1 MVFFYSKE
9 RWQPLPSPRSV
20 KESVKSETLL
30 SRPALAKIGE
40 FTRKRTAMDR
50 EIQPQRSSGASDAY
64 TNGMRPAGRSQP
76 PGRSSFLWATV
87 KRNGFIIALLCAVG
101 LAFLFPSPGAKGGW
115 LHPDLLNNIG
125 VALILFVQGLAMA
138 VERMKSGAGNWR
150 LHLIVQGFTF
160 LIFPVVGWV
169 FHEVTRVIWPG
180 EPGALSDGFL
190 YLCVLPSTVSTSV
203 VLTTVARGNTAGAIF
218 NAGLS
223 NILGVIFT
231 PLLVR
236 VLMQASGQM
245 ASFGPLLLKITL
257 LTLVP
262 FIVGMGCRIFLRR
275 WADQNR
281 RFLNLLSSA
290 VILIIVYTAFCD
302 SVEGRVWEQ
311 FGIGLT
317 LEVLGA
323 VTVLFTTVSLLV
335 LAVSSAVSL
344 SREDFIAALFCSVK
358 KTLAMGVPL
367 AQLIF
372 GGRANLGLILLP
384 IMFYHPFQLFVCG
397 LLANQFAASRSETET
412 RTKISRQAN
421 GIASR
426 RLTEL

>member
-1 MVFFYSKE
+1 MDQE
-9 RWQPLPSPRSV
+9 IREQRGAGTRLDRPR
-20 KESVKSETLL
+20 KQ
-30 SRPALAKIGE
+30 GH
-40 FTRKRTAMDR
+40 
-50 EIQPQRSSGASDAY
+50 SSLFW
-64 TNGMRPAGRSQP
+64 T
-76 PGRSSFLWATV
+76 TV

-101 LAFLFPSPGAKGGW
+101 LAFLFPAAGSKGGW

-160 LIFPVVGWV
+160 LVFPVVGWV
-169 FHEVTRVIWPG
+169 FSEVTRVIWPG
-180 EPGALSDGFL
+180 EPGALRDGFL

-203 VLTTVARGNTAGAIF
+203 VLTTVARGNTPGAIF
-218 NAGLS
+218 NAGVS
-223 NILGVIFT
+223 NILGVMFT

-262 FIVGMGCRIFLRR
+262 FVVGMGCRIFLRR

-281 RFLNLLSSA
+281 RFLNLLSNG
-290 VILIIVYTAFCD
+290 VILLIVYTAFCD
-302 SVEGRVWEQ
+302 SVEGRVWEHY
-311 FGIGLT
+311 GLGLT

-323 VTVLFTTVSLLV
+323 VIVLFTTVSLLV
-335 LAVSSAVSL
+335 LAVSSAVRL

-372 GGRANLGLILLP
+372 GAHANLGLILLP

-397 LLANQFAASRSETET
+397 FLANQFAASHNETEGGT
-412 RTKISRQAN
+412 RISRKDAKTQ
-421 GIASR
+421 
-426 RLTEL
+426 RLLIQN

>member
-1 MVFFYSKE
+1 VKRFCLARPQWTPDRAPDDDHM
-9 RWQPLPSPRSV
+9 SPQIQAQKDSAKGVAV
-20 KESVKSETLL
+20 KD
-30 SRPALAKIGE
+30 ALV
-40 FTRKRTAMDR
+40 
-50 EIQPQRSSGASDAY
+50 QGA
-64 TNGMRPAGRSQP
+64 
-76 PGRSSFLWATV
+76 

-101 LAFLFPSPGAKGGW
+101 LAFLFPSAGAKGGW
-115 LHPDLLNNIG
+115 LHPDLVNNIG

-138 VERMKSGAGNWR
+138 VERMRAGAGNWR

-160 LIFPVVGWV
+160 LVFPVVGWV
-169 FHEVTRVIWPG
+169 FHEATRAVWPG
-180 EPGALSDGFL
+180 EPGALRDGFL

-218 NAGLS
+218 NAGVS
-223 NILGVIFT
+223 NILGVMFT

-236 VLMQASGQM
+236 LLMQASDQM

-262 FIVGMGCRIFLRR
+262 FIAGMACRIFLRR

-281 RFLNLLSSA
+281 RFLNLLSNA
-290 VILIIVYTAFCD
+290 VILFIVYTAFCD
-302 SVEGRVWEQ
+302 SVESRVWEHY
-311 FGIGLT
+311 GIGLT
-317 LEVLGA
+317 FEVLGA
-323 VTVLFTTVSLLV
+323 VVILFTTVSLLV
-335 LAVSSAVSL
+335 LAVSSAVHL

-372 GGRANLGLILLP
+372 GAHANLGLILLP

-397 LLANQFAASRSETET
+397 LLANRFAARQSETET
-412 RTKISRQAN
+412 IIRQTSYPSDVARTAEQEKGSQFA
-421 GIASR
+421 
-426 RLTEL
+426 L

>member
-1 MVFFYSKE
+1 MHEEIQEQTSAAARVD
-9 RWQPLPSPRSV
+9 
-20 KESVKSETLL
+20 ESSEVAPID
-30 SRPALAKIGE
+30 RP
-40 FTRKRTAMDR
+40 RKR
-50 EIQPQRSSGASDAY
+50 
-64 TNGMRPAGRSQP
+64 GRSIVWEIAKQ
-76 PGRSSFLWATV
+76 
-87 KRNGFIIALLCAVG
+87 NGFIIALLCAVG
-101 LAFLFPSPGAKGGW
+101 LAFLFPSAGAKGGW

-138 VERMKSGAGNWR
+138 VERMKAGAGNWR

-169 FHEVTRVIWPG
+169 FQESTRAFWPG
-180 EPGALSDGFL
+180 EPGALRDGFL

-203 VLTTVARGNTAGAIF
+203 VLTSVARGNTPGAIF

-223 NILGVIFT
+223 NILGVLFT

-236 VLMQASGQM
+236 FLMQASGQV

-262 FIVGMGCRIFLRR
+262 FIVGMACRMVLRQ

-281 RFLNLLSSA
+281 RLLNLLSNG
-290 VILIIVYTAFCD
+290 VILFIVYTAFCD
-302 SVEGRVWEQ
+302 SVEGRVWEKY
-311 FGIGLT
+311 GIGLT
-317 LEVLGA
+317 LQVLGS
-323 VTVLFTTVSLLV
+323 VVILFTTVSLLV
-335 LAVSSAVSL
+335 LGVSSVVKL

-358 KTLAMGVPL
+358 KTLAMGVPP

-372 GGRANLGLILLP
+372 GAHANLGLILLP

-397 LLANQFAASRSETET
+397 LLANRFATQTETEVIDNDLQEGMT
-412 RTKISRQAN
+412 VSVQSQASAEPTASASQARQRSTAYN
-421 GIASR
+421 C
-426 RLTEL
+426 

>member
-1 MVFFYSKE
+1 
-9 RWQPLPSPRSV
+9 
-20 KESVKSETLL
+20 VKSETLL
-30 SRPALAKIGE
+30 PRPAFAEIGE
-40 FTRKRTAMDR
+40 FTRKRSAMDQ
-50 EIQPQRSSGASDAY
+50 EIQRQRSSGASDASS
-64 TNGMRPAGRSQP
+64 TGMSRA
-76 PGRSSFLWATV
+76 GRSSFIWATV
-87 KRNGFIIALLCAVG
+87 KRNGFIIALFCAVG

-169 FHEVTRVIWPG
+169 FHEVSRVIWPG
-180 EPGALSDGFL
+180 EPGALRDGFL

-223 NILGVIFT
+223 NILGVMFT

-236 VLMQASGQM
+236 VLMQAGGQM

-262 FIVGMGCRIFLRR
+262 FVVGMGCRILLRR

-290 VILIIVYTAFCD
+290 VILLIVYTAFCD

-323 VTVLFTTVSLLV
+323 VIVLFTTVSLLV

-397 LLANQFAASRSETET
+397 LLANQFAAQPNPEL
-412 RTKISRQAN
+412 RTLNR
-421 GIASR
+421 
-426 RLTEL
+426 ELQTL